1 MSLGPRAVSVAAE
14 CATGLTREVPVRSQ
28 DTFDIKYFSR
38 DTRVVKTLA
47 LSQRQALIASGDEG
61 EAKAAA
67 PKSGIPP
74 RPPSFGL
81 KSWNGRTPT
90 NGPVDG
96 S

>member
-1 MSLGPRAVSVAAE
+1 MR
-14 CATGLTREVPVRSQ
+14 Q
-28 DTFDIKYFSR
+28 DVFDIKYFTR

-47 LSQRQALIASGDEG
+47 LSERQALLESGEMT
-61 EAKAAA
+61 ETAA
-67 PKSGIPP
+67 PSAPQSGLPP

-81 KSWNGRTPT
+81 KTPNGRTAT